1 MSTIR
6 RFLEPLMYHKKATAL
21 AVFVFSLRHIHDM
34 FAIFAVKKTID
45 YITTSDYRGFL
56 ILISIYAV
64 YGIVHQVLNYR
75 LCVNFLWIEYDIKK
89 RIYQK
94 YIPRL
99 IRLDN
104 NTYEGIWT
112 GKMVSYF
119 KEGIDKRTDLLVG
132 GVSRWVKVIVSGT
145 FSVYIILSLWF
156 WYFCVFIVLSLT
168 FNYLAIKIKNLGM
181 KRRAKRYEA
190 EADFSRSVVR
200 VIMSKNTI
208 LETNSEKS
216 EVVTVVDKI
225 SIINKFRKELR
236 KTEHIGVNMSVILP
250 FVLNVVFL
258 YIGGTFVFEKQLT
271 LWEFVWIS
279 TLLTYLS
286 ALMRDMGMW
295 FEDILKN
302 SISVTKL
309 RSLMDDTPQI
319 IWYDSGKEF
328 VYTRGDITL
337 EQISYWYHK
346 EILVFD
352 HFSLRLEWGKKT
364 ALVGMSGSWK
374 STLIKLIAWYLHP
387 LSWRVLIDWQAL
399 PREGASDH
407 ISLISFYQHIGYLTQ
422 EPSVFDGTVYENLV
436 YSAKSRPTET
446 ELMSALMAAKCEFV
460 FDLPQ
465 GVETQIGEKGV
476 KLSWG
481 QRQRLAI
488 AKIFLK
494 NPQII
499 LLDEPTS
506 ALDSFSE
513 EEVSQA
519 FDNLFAGRTVIVIA
533 HRLQTVKKADRIL
546 VLDQG
551 VVKEDGTHNELVGK
565 WGIYS
570 KMLELQSGF

>member
-1 MSTIR
+1 
-6 RFLEPLMYHKKATAL
+6 
-21 AVFVFSLRHIHDM
+21 M

-45 YITTSDYRGFL
+45 YITTNDYGSFL
-56 ILISIYAV
+56 RLISIYAA
-64 YGIVHQVLNYR
+64 YGVIHQISNYL
-75 LCVNFLWIEYDIKK
+75 LCVNFLWVEYDIKK
-89 RIYQK
+89 RIYEK
-94 YIPRL
+94 YVPKL

-119 KEGIDKRTDLLVG
+119 KEGIDKWTDLLVG
-132 GVSRWVKVIVSGT
+132 GISRWVKVIVSGV

-156 WYFCVFIVLSLT
+156 WYFCVFIVLAVS

-181 KRRAKRYEA
+181 KRRTKRHEA

-208 LETNSEKS
+208 LETNSERK
-216 EVVTVVDKI
+216 EVMTVLDKI
-225 SIINKFRKELR
+225 SIINRLRKELR

-258 YIGGTFVFEKQLT
+258 YVGGTFVFEQQLT
-271 LWEFVWIS
+271 LGEFVWIS

-286 ALMRDMGMW
+286 ALMRDMGVW

-309 RSLMDDTPQI
+309 RDLMDETPQVI
-319 IWYDSGKEF
+319 GYDTGKEF
-328 VYTRGDITL
+328 MYTWGNIVLD
-337 EQISYWYHK
+337 QVSYGYNK
-346 EILVFD
+346 DSFVFRD
-352 HFSLRLEWGKKT
+352 FSLHIAWGTKT
-364 ALVGMSGSWK
+364 ALVGMSWSWK
-374 STLIKLIAWYLHP
+374 STLIKLIAGYLHP
-387 LSWRVLIDWQAL
+387 LSWQVLVDGQAL
-399 PREGASDH
+399 PREGLDDH
-407 ISLISFYQHIGYLTQ
+407 VSLISFYQHIGYLTQ
-422 EPSVFDGTVYENLV
+422 EPSVFDGTVYENLI
-436 YSAKSRPTET
+436 YAAKSTPREE
-446 ELMSALMAAKCEFV
+446 ELMKALMAAKCEFV
-460 FDLPQ
+460 LSLPH
-465 GVETQIGEKGV
+465 GLYTQIWEKGV
-476 KLSWG
+476 KLSWW

-513 EEVSQA
+513 EEVTQA

-546 VLDQG
+546 VLDNWKI
-551 VVKEDGTHNELVGK
+551 KEEGTHTQLVAQG
-565 WGIYS
+565 GIYA